1 MPSSEV
7 SVTSGTWSL
16 VITEKRGMAGHD
28 QDETARSE
36 RTWERERK
44 EPHSPSS
51 VLGVQRSPGS
61 DTFPCP
67 RSPVLIPPTKLWKG
81 MGSSLL
87 QLKLNTSFLIL
98 MG

>member
-16 VITEKRGMAGHD
+16 VIIEKRGMAGHD

-44 EPHSPSS
+44 ELRTVYETSGTT
-51 VLGVQRSPGS
+51 LR
-61 DTFPCP
+61 
-67 RSPVLIPPTKLWKG
+67 RLIFTL
-81 MGSSLL
+81 
-87 QLKLNTSFLIL
+87 
-98 MG
+98 

>member
-44 EPHSPSS
+44 EQHSPSS
-51 VLGVQRSPGS
+51 VLGVQRSPVPEQGEQERKARAL
-61 DTFPCP
+61 DDH
-67 RSPVLIPPTKLWKG
+67 LDLG
-81 MGSSLL
+81 
-87 QLKLNTSFLIL
+87 
-98 MG
+98 

>member
-51 VLGVQRSPGS
+51 VLGVQ
-61 DTFPCP
+61 
-67 RSPVLIPPTKLWKG
+67 
-81 MGSSLL
+81 
-87 QLKLNTSFLIL
+87 
-98 MG
+98 